1 MFRLP
6 LESSFADREIE
17 VVVTRL
23 DETPEAVAALAQS
36 LCAQERQRAARLR
49 FERDRRRFIVARARL
64 RELLA
69 ARLGVRPASVQLA
82 CEPNGKPALAQ
93 HAAQAH
99 WRFNVSHC
107 DEVAVYALSRRR
119 EVGIDVEA
127 IRSLPGA
134 DAIAAQCFTPRE
146 SEAYRRL
153 APRDKPL
160 AFFRCWT
167 RKEAFVKALG
177 VGLSLRLDELD
188 VCAGRVGENGA
199 WRLESFS
206 PLPGFIAALASRPG

>member
-1 MFRLP
+1 LP
-6 LESSFADREIE
+6 LESSFADGEIE

-23 DETPEAVAALAQS
+23 DETSESVAALARS

-69 ARLGVRPASVQLA
+69 ARLGVRPASVRLA
-82 CEPNGKPALAQ
+82 CNPNGKPALARQ
-93 HAAQAH
+93 PAQAH

-107 DEVAVYALSRRR
+107 EEVAVYALSRRR

-127 IRSLPGA
+127 IRSLPAA

-146 SEAYRRL
+146 SEAYRGL

-177 VGLSLRLDELD
+177 VGLSVRLDELD
-188 VCAGRVGENGA
+188 VSEGRVGENGA

-206 PLPGFIAALASRPG
+206 PLAGFIAALASRPG